1 MLLLQLPAVDLLRLD
16 QRRLLLSHL
25 AARWLSFKKRE
36 VSDGEKAAWKESLTQ
51 LANDLVSAGRGDVRM
66 LVECEPEGADAPV
79 DVVLVGRHP
88 ETDRESVLLVE
99 LKRWSSVSRSAKRPE
114 RVEVPGYASPK
125 PHPSDQLQAT
135 YDFFTGDEGPLKDMQ
150 IEYAGLSYL
159 HNARDSDVAPL
170 FSARTSTGPH
180 ALTITADT
188 RADLLDDLRERFA
201 ETGSASAAERV
212 LQRLAIRTTPLLTAM
227 MSSRGED
234 TVFTLRG
241 EQRRVFRDIRLAV
254 ERLPADEK
262 RAVFIVEGGA
272 GSGKSAIG
280 LELLQHFSAAGQSV
294 KYASG
299 SRAFDAAMKNHVGF
313 GDGEFQDRFAFFS
326 SFITPPQPPLDL
338 LICDEAHRLRARST
352 SRYLPEEQWGKQPQ
366 VDDLL
371 DAARVTVFLLDGSQV
386 VRPGEVG
393 TAALIR
399 EAAENRH
406 IQPRMYELHKQ
417 FRCGGS
423 DRYRDWVH
431 DLLGISNRE
440 PDTWIPDGLMHVEV
454 ADSPEELERIILEED
469 EAGASARMVAGF
481 CWPWTPLR
489 KDGTL
494 ESDVRI
500 GDWHRPWNVKG
511 DKPGANNAPSA
522 KLWGVRRE
530 GVGQIGCV
538 YSAQGLEWDWCG
550 VIIGDDM
557 VWREDHW
564 EYRRAAL
571 TRDKE
576 RRVWRVRTPG
586 SADESIRSR
595 NNERFDECVRNAYHV
610 LMTRASRATVLY
622 ATDAETQAYLKRMV
636 GPVEDDGLRPTW
648 HSLPPEA
655 RGVRLPP
662 VPKRKR
668 RRRQRPKTGPQD
680 LQLSFE
686 SLS

>member
-25 AARWLSFKKRE
+25 AARWLSFKKKE
-36 VSDGEKAAWKESLTQ
+36 VSDGEKAAWKESLIQ
-51 LANDLVSAGRGDVRM
+51 LATDLVSAGRGDVRM

-99 LKRWSSVSRSAKRPE
+99 LKRWSSVSHSAKRPE
-114 RVEVPGYASPK
+114 RVDVPGYANPK

-135 YDFFTGDEGPLKDMQ
+135 YDFFTGDEGPLKGMQ

-159 HNARDSDVAPL
+159 HNAHDSDVAPL

-188 RADLLDDLRERFA
+188 RANLLDELRERFA
-201 ETGSASAAERV
+201 ENGSASAAERV
-212 LQRLAIRTTPLLTAM
+212 LQQMAIRTTPLLTAM

-241 EQRRVFRDIRLAV
+241 EQRRVFRDIHLAV
-254 ERLPADEK
+254 ERLPADEE

-280 LELLQHFSAAGQSV
+280 LELLQRFSAAGGNV

-299 SRAFDAAMKNHVGF
+299 SRAFDAAMKKHVGY

-386 VRPGEVG
+386 VRPNEVG
-393 TAALIR
+393 TADLIR
-399 EAAENRH
+399 RAAENRH
-406 IQPRMYELHKQ
+406 TTPRMYELHKQ

-431 DLLGISNRE
+431 DLLGISDRD
-440 PDTWIPDGLMHVEV
+440 PDSWIPDGLMHVEV
-454 ADSPEELERIILEED
+454 ADSPEELERIILEEN

-511 DKPGANNAPSA
+511 DSPGANDAPPA

-576 RRVWRVRTPG
+576 RGVWLVRTPG
-586 SADESIRSR
+586 SADESIRSK

-622 ATDAETQAYLKRMV
+622 STDAETQAYLKKMV

-648 HSLPPEA
+648 NSLPPEA

-662 VPKRKR
+662 VPKHR
-668 RRRQRPKTGPQD
+668 RRRKKRAKTGPQD
-680 LQLSFE
+680 QQLSFE

>member
-25 AARWLSFKKRE
+25 AARWLSFKKKE
-36 VSDGEKAAWKESLTQ
+36 VSQGEKAAWKESLIQ
-51 LANDLVSAGRGDVRM
+51 LATDLVSADRGDVRM
-66 LVECEPEGADAPV
+66 LVECMPEGAGTAV

-99 LKRWSSVSRSAKRPE
+99 LKRWSSVSQSTEKPE
-114 RVEVPGYASPK
+114 KVVVPGMARPK
-125 PHPSDQLQAT
+125 HRPSDQLKAS
-135 YDFFTGDEGPLKDMQ
+135 YDFFTGDNGPLKDMQ
-150 IEYAGLSYL
+150 IDFAGLSYL
-159 HNARDSDVAPL
+159 HNAHSSDVDPL
-170 FSARTSTGPH
+170 FSAHTSTGPH
-180 ALTITADT
+180 TLTITADT
-188 RADLLDDLRERFA
+188 RADLLADLRERFA
-201 ETGSASAAERV
+201 ENGSASAAERV
-212 LQRLAIRTTPLLTAM
+212 LQRLAIRNTPLLTAM
-227 MSSRGED
+227 VSSRGED

-254 ERLPADEK
+254 ERLPANEE
-262 RAVFIVEGGA
+262 RAVFVVEGGA

-280 LELLQHFSAAGQSV
+280 LELLEHFSAAGRTV

-299 SRAFDAAMKNHVGF
+299 SRAFDAAMRKHVGY
-313 GDGEFQDRFAFFS
+313 GDAEFQNRFAFFS

-338 LICDEAHRLRARST
+338 LICDEAHRLRNRST

-386 VRPGEVG
+386 VRPNEVG
-393 TAALIR
+393 TVKLIR

-406 IQPRMYELHKQ
+406 IVPRMYELHRQ

-431 DLLGISNRE
+431 DLLGISGRE
-440 PDTWIPDGLMHVEV
+440 RDIWIPDGLMHVEV
-454 ADSPEELERIILEED
+454 ADSPEELERIILDEA

-489 KDGTL
+489 KDRTL
-494 ESDVRI
+494 EPDVRI

-511 DKPGANNAPSA
+511 DRPGANDEPPA

-530 GVGQIGCV
+530 GVEQIGCV
-538 YSAQGLEWDWCG
+538 YTAQGLEWDWCG

-557 VWREDHW
+557 VWREDRW
-564 EYRRAAL
+564 EYRRATL

-576 RRVWRVRTPG
+576 RGVRRVRTPG
-586 SADESIRSR
+586 SADEIIRARS
-595 NNERFDECVRNAYHV
+595 NERFDECVRNAYHV
-610 LMTRASRATVLY
+610 LLTRASRATVLY
-622 ATDAETQAYLKRMV
+622 STDSETQAYLKKLV
-636 GPVEDDGLRPTW
+636 GPVEDGGLRPTW
-648 HSLPPEA
+648 QSLPPEA

-662 VPKRKR
+662 VPKRGR
-668 RRRQRPKTGPQD
+668 RRGKGPKAGPQD

>member
-36 VSDGEKAAWKESLTQ
+36 VSDGEKAAWKESLIQ
-51 LANDLVSAGRGDVRM
+51 LATDLVSAGRGDVRM

-99 LKRWSSVSRSAKRPE
+99 LKRWSSVSHSARRPE
-114 RVEVPGYASPK
+114 RVDVPGYANPK
-125 PHPSDQLQAT
+125 PHPSRQLQAS

-159 HNARDSDVAPL
+159 HNAHDSDVAPL

-188 RADLLDDLRERFA
+188 RADLLDELRERFT
-201 ETGSASAAERV
+201 EKGSASAAERV

-241 EQRRVFRDIRLAV
+241 EQRRVFRDIYLAV
-254 ERLPADEK
+254 ERLPVDEE

-280 LELLQHFSAAGQSV
+280 LELLQRFSAAGRSV

-299 SRAFDAAMKNHVGF
+299 SRAFDAAMKKHVGY

-386 VRPGEVG
+386 VRPNEVG
-393 TAALIR
+393 TANLIR
-399 EAAENRH
+399 DAAENRH
-406 IQPRMYELHKQ
+406 TTPRMYELHKQ

-431 DLLGISNRE
+431 DLLGISDRE
-440 PDTWIPDGLMHVEV
+440 PDSWIPDGLMHVEV
-454 ADSPEELERIILEED
+454 ADSPEELERIILEEN

-494 ESDVRI
+494 ESDVHI

-511 DKPGANNAPSA
+511 DKPGANDAPPA

-557 VWREDHW
+557 IWRKDHW

-576 RRVWRVRTPG
+576 RGVWLVRKPG
-586 SADESIRSR
+586 SADESIRSK

-622 ATDAETQAYLKRMV
+622 STDAETQAYLKKMV

-662 VPKRKR
+662 VPTR
-668 RRRQRPKTGPQD
+668 RRGRKKRPKAGPQD

>member
-36 VSDGEKAAWKESLTQ
+36 VSDGEKAAWKESLIQ
-51 LANDLVSAGRGDVRM
+51 LATDLVSANRGDVRM

-99 LKRWSSVSRSAKRPE
+99 LKRWSSVSHSAKRPD
-114 RVEVPGYASPK
+114 RVDVPGYAKPK
-125 PHPSDQLQAT
+125 PHPSDQLRAT
-135 YDFFTGDEGPLKDMQ
+135 YDFFTGDEGPLKGMQ

-159 HNARDSDVAPL
+159 HNAHDSDVAPL

-188 RADLLDDLRERFA
+188 RANLLDELRERFA
-201 ETGSASAAERV
+201 ENGSASAAERV

-227 MSSRGED
+227 VSSRGED

-241 EQRRVFRDIRLAV
+241 EQRRVFRDIHLAV
-254 ERLPADEK
+254 ERLPVDEE

-280 LELLQHFSAAGQSV
+280 LELLQRFSAAGGNV

-299 SRAFDAAMKNHVGF
+299 SRAFDAAMKKHVGY
-313 GDGEFQDRFAFFS
+313 GDGEFQDRFTFFS

-352 SRYLPEEQWGKQPQ
+352 SRYLPEERWGKQPQ

-386 VRPGEVG
+386 VRPNEVG
-393 TAALIR
+393 TADLIR

-406 IQPRMYELHKQ
+406 ITPRMYELHKQ

-431 DLLGISNRE
+431 DLLGISDRE
-440 PDTWIPDGLMHVEV
+440 PDSWIPDGLMHVEV
-454 ADSPEELERIILEED
+454 ADSPEELERIVLEEN

-511 DKPGANNAPSA
+511 DRAGANDAPPA

-550 VIIGDDM
+550 VILGDDM

-576 RRVWRVRTPG
+576 RGVWRVRTPG

-622 ATDAETQAYLKRMV
+622 STDAETQAYLKRMV

-648 HSLPPEA
+648 QSLPPEA

-662 VPKRKR
+662 VPKRKHR
-668 RRRQRPKTGPQD
+668 KRKRPKADPQD
-680 LQLSFE
+680 QQLSFE
-686 SLS
+686 SLG

>member
-25 AARWLSFKKRE
+25 AARWLSFNEKE
-36 VSDGEKAAWKESLTQ
+36 ASEGEKAAWKESLIQ
-51 LANDLVSAGRGDVRM
+51 LATDLISAGRGDVRM
-66 LVECEPEGADAPV
+66 LVECKPEGADAPV

-99 LKRWSSVSRSAKRPE
+99 LKRWSSVSRSAEKPE
-114 RVEVPGYASPK
+114 RVVVPGLSSPK
-125 PHPSDQLQAT
+125 SRPSDQLKAT
-135 YDFFTGDEGPLKDMQ
+135 YDFFTGDEGPLKGMQ

-170 FSARTSTGPH
+170 FSAHASTGPH
-180 ALTITADT
+180 ALTVTADT

-201 ETGSASAAERV
+201 ENGSASAAERV
-212 LQRLAIRTTPLLTAM
+212 LQRLAIRNTPLLAAM

-241 EQRRVFRDIRLAV
+241 EQRRVFRDIRMAV
-254 ERLPADEK
+254 ERLSGDEQG
-262 RAVFIVEGGA
+262 AVFIVEGGA

-280 LELLQHFSAAGQSV
+280 LELLEHFSAAGRKV

-299 SRAFDAAMKNHVGF
+299 SRAFDAAMRNHVGY

-338 LICDEAHRLRARST
+338 LICDEAHRLRERST

-386 VRPGEVG
+386 VRPNEVG
-393 TAALIR
+393 TAGLIR
-399 EAAENRH
+399 DAAETRH
-406 IQPRMYELHKQ
+406 ITPRMYELHKQ

-431 DLLGISNRE
+431 DLLGISDRE
-440 PDTWIPDGLMHVEV
+440 PDVWIPDGLMHVEV
-454 ADSPEELERIILEED
+454 ADSPEELERIILEEH
-469 EAGASARMVAGF
+469 EAGASARMVGGF

-489 KDGTL
+489 EDRTL
-494 ESDVRI
+494 EPDVRI

-511 DKPGANNAPSA
+511 DRPGAHDEPPA

-530 GVGQIGCV
+530 GVEQIGCV
-538 YSAQGLEWDWCG
+538 YTAQGLEWDWCG
-550 VIIGDDM
+550 VIMGDDM
-557 VWREDHW
+557 VWRQDHW
-564 EYRRAAL
+564 EYRRATL

-576 RRVWRVRTPG
+576 RGVWRVRTPG

-595 NNERFDECVRNAYHV
+595 NNKRFDECVRNAYHV
-610 LMTRASRATVLY
+610 LLTRASRATVLY
-622 ATDAETQAYLKRMV
+622 STDAETQAYLKQMV
-636 GPVEDDGLRPTW
+636 GPVEDAGLRPTW

-662 VPKRKR
+662 VPKRR
-668 RRRQRPKTGPQD
+668 RRRRKRPKADSQD
-680 LQLSFE
+680 LQLSFD
-686 SLS
+686 SLG

>member
-25 AARWLSFKKRE
+25 AARWLSFKKNE
-36 VSDGEKAAWKESLTQ
+36 ASDGEKAAWKESLIQ
-51 LANDLVSAGRGDVRM
+51 LATDLVSAGRGDVRM
-66 LVECEPEGADAPV
+66 LVECQPEGAAAAV

-99 LKRWSSVSRSAKRPE
+99 LKRWSSVSRNTEKPE
-114 RVEVPGYASPK
+114 RVDVPGISAPK
-125 PHPSDQLQAT
+125 RHPSDQLKAT
-135 YDFFTGDEGPLKDMQ
+135 YDFFTGDEGPLRGMQ

-159 HNARDSDVAPL
+159 HNAHDSAVDPL
-170 FSARTSTGPH
+170 FSAHASTGPH
-180 ALTITADT
+180 ALNITADT

-201 ETGSASAAERV
+201 ENGSASAAERV
-212 LQRLAIRTTPLLTAM
+212 LQQLAIRNTPLLAAM

-234 TVFTLRG
+234 TVFTMRG

-254 ERLPADEK
+254 ERLPADEE

-280 LELLQHFSAAGQSV
+280 LELLEHFSGTGRTV

-299 SRAFDAAMKNHVGF
+299 SRAFDAAMKKHVGY

-326 SFITPPQPPLDL
+326 SFITAPQTPLDL
-338 LICDEAHRLRARST
+338 LICDEAHRLRDRST
-352 SRYLPEEQWGKQPQ
+352 SRYLPEKEWGKQPQ

-386 VRPGEVG
+386 VRPNEVG
-393 TAALIR
+393 TVELIQA
-399 EAAENRH
+399 AAENRY
-406 IQPRMYELHKQ
+406 ITPRKYELHRQ

-431 DLLGISNRE
+431 DLLGISDRE
-440 PDTWIPDGLMHVEV
+440 PDIWIPDGLMHVEV

-469 EAGASARMVAGF
+469 KAGASARMVAGF
-481 CWPWTPLR
+481 CWPWTRLR
-489 KDGTL
+489 EDKTL
-494 ESDVRI
+494 EPDVRI
-500 GDWHRPWNVKG
+500 RGWHRPWNVKG
-511 DKPGANNAPSA
+511 DRPGANNEPPA

-530 GVGQIGCV
+530 GVRQIGCV
-538 YSAQGLEWDWCG
+538 YTAQGLEWDWCG

-557 VWREDHW
+557 VWRKDHW
-564 EYRRAAL
+564 EYRRATL

-576 RRVWRVRTPG
+576 REVWRVRTPG
-586 SADESIRSR
+586 SADESIRAKS
-595 NNERFDECVRNAYHV
+595 NLRFDECVRNAYHV
-610 LMTRASRATVLY
+610 LATRASRATVLY
-622 ATDAETQAYLKRMV
+622 STDTETQMYLKKMV
-636 GPVEDDGLRPTW
+636 GPVDDEGLRPTW

-662 VPKRKR
+662 VPKHKR
-668 RRRQRPKTGPQD
+668 RRRKRPNSGPQD